1 LDWCNEILRR
11 PLPKSGNNPSFAGI
25 MRAKSAASQTVLT
38 LVGRVNDQELRKRA
52 LDRLPDLLKII
63 QDEEMKSLN

>member
-1 LDWCNEILRR
+1 
-11 PLPKSGNNPSFAGI
+11 

-63 QDEEMKSLN
+63 QDEELKALN